1 MGDAGDDPP
10 PPPAAADPATGPEGA
25 PDADGPDGGAENGA
39 PGGGAEGAGG
49 MPEGGQGPHEEEPGS
64 GSAVADR
71 LKAVRKGGRPG
82 GMRRLTVLPTAGQTA
97 ALAGA
102 QVRPRPLRP
111 TPFVFLHH
119 SPEASQLTRPG
130 PGLPLV
136 GRSRPPVRGSRRR
149 PRAGCALLP
158 PPPLL
163 SLPFLLPL
171 SPDPPPPPHPAP
183 EPEGS
188 PPSRAGRPGRRA
200 CAPAVQCP
208 ADPVDRRAWPRRRG
222 RR

>member
-102 QVRPRPLRP
+102 QVRPAPFAPRPSSSSTTAPRHLSSPSRVRGCP
-111 TPFVFLHH
+111 SSGEPAAGPGQ
-119 SPEASQLTRPG
+119 PEAAPS
-130 PGLPLV
+130 GL
-136 GRSRPPVRGSRRR
+136 RF
-149 PRAGCALLP
+149 AP
-158 PPPLL
+158 PPPF
-163 SLPFLLPL
+163 SLFPFCSPSAQTLPR
-171 SPDPPPPPHPAP
+171 PPPGAGTRRVTAVAG
-183 EPEGS
+183 GS
-188 PPSRAGRPGRRA
+188 PRPPCVRSRGPMPG
-200 CAPAVQCP
+200 
-208 ADPVDRRAWPRRRG
+208 
-222 RR
+222 